1 MNTKITRVMC
11 IFTKGLLPWHPSTS
25 FTMFLPTSKNM
36 VNVLA
41 NLNTTLCYDFIQ
53 DQTNILLLV
62 SILSNSSKDE
72 NQHANIHV
80 VSDDDES
87 N

>member
-1 MNTKITRVMC
+1 
-11 IFTKGLLPWHPSTS
+11 
-25 FTMFLPTSKNM
+25 M

-87 N
+87 NWTSKKLASHKWVIINSRF